1 MDKLPST
8 FKFIRLLGWLY
19 ISFLALISIFYFG
32 VYVNSD
38 TGLTIEYFVIF
49 IIEIAFV
56 AIGVRYFI
64 AGFSKILIYTHAIYQ
79 YHYLQNIFY
88 FLGYHIQF
96 YTNNHNFFHNRYIGG
111 YSDLVI
117 EIENTIGGYGD
128 SGF

>member
-64 AGFSKILIYTHAIYQ
+64 AGFSKILIYLLVIHTMFSCG
-79 YHYLQNIFY
+79 FY
-88 FLGYHIQF
+88 V
-96 YTNNHNFFHNRYIGG
+96 YIG
-111 YSDLVI
+111 LTPI
-117 EIENTIGGYGD
+117 ESVRIFIIYLPFFLLGAYEIVKLYWQKRNC
-128 SGF
+128 